1 MTTHPI
7 AWAVDLSAQDTCAF
21 WDHMCEAFGTRVI
34 QKDQAWEM
42 RASGRVLGAL
52 GVMPREVFMGRYTTV
67 WGRRLYPCFEVG
79 QGDAHARWGQV
90 VVCVHEHQ
98 HVVQFQRQGFGL
110 YAARYM
116 ADSRFRASMEA
127 EAYLTQLELNF
138 WRNGVMPDAARLAN
152 GLESYGCRPG
162 DVRHARR
169 VLEDGARALEGG
181 ARGLTRANQWAL
193 SWFGRFLM

>member
-1 MTTHPI
+1 MTAPPKP
-7 AWAVDLSAQDTCAF
+7 WNLELSAQDTRVF
-21 WDHMCEAFGTRVI
+21 WAEMCEAFGTRVI
-34 QKDQAWEM
+34 QKESAWEM

-52 GVMPREVFMGRYTTV
+52 GVMPREVFMRRYTTV
-67 WGRRLYPCFEVG
+67 WGGRIYPCFDLG

-98 HVVQFQRQGFGL
+98 HVVQFKARGFGI

-138 WRNGVMPDAARLAN
+138 WRNGVMPDAQRLAN
-152 GLESYGCRPG
+152 GLEAYGCRVS
-162 DVRHARR
+162 DVRHAQRI
-169 VLEDGARALEGG
+169 LEDGARALMQG
-181 ARGLTRANQWAL
+181 ARGLTQANQWAL
-193 SWFGRFLM
+193 SWLERYTV